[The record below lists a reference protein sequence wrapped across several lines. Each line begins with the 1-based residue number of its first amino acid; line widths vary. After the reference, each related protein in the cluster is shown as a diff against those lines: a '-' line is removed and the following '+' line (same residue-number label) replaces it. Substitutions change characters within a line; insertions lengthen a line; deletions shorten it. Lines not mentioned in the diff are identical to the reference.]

1 MTPANPTIWCG
12 IPVFNN
18 SATIFDIAR
27 QCREQVANVIVVDD
41 GSTDADL
48 TQLLKSL
55 DVVVIRHP
63 TNRGKGEALSTAFR
77 YAAEHGAEYLIT
89 LDGDGQHF
97 PSDIARF
104 CPHVSPD
111 TILIGYRDEIAGE
124 MPKSSRFG
132 REFSDFWI
140 RLEAGG
146 NARDTQSGFRVY
158 PLAAVLRLQTRSHFY
173 NFEMEIITKALWAG
187 LRAEGVPIRVW
198 YPPATQRVSSFDPF
212 RDNLR
217 ISLLH
222 TRLMLRQILPIS
234 HRKLIQ
240 SNSPR
245 RRESAKE
252 DAKNQNNDD
261 RQNMNGLLR
270 AFAPSR
276 FLCLSTRGC
285 DDTSAV
291 ILAVS
296 AALSIIM
303 GIVLWPWGI
312 LPIAYVTIRW
322 HLNKMTSLVC
332 LVCCMPPMVPEFCVL
347 VGRAVVKSE
356 AHPHLR
362 WMLGSHIVALPAAV
376 VIGWIVYTVVEK
388 FEKQS
393 RAVPARSGAARPG
406 SVGEADQP

>member
-1 MTPANPTIWCG
+1 MNPSIWCG

-27 QCREQVANVIVVDD
+27 QCREQVANVLVIDD

-48 TQLLKSL
+48 TTLLKSL
-55 DVVVIRHP
+55 DVVVIQHP
-63 TNRGKGEALSTAFR
+63 VNRGKGEALLTAFR
-77 YAAEHGAEYLIT
+77 HAAEHGAEYLIT

-97 PSDIARF
+97 PSDIPRF
-104 CPHVSPD
+104 FPHISPD
-111 TILIGYRDEIAGE
+111 TILIGYRDEVTGE

-146 NARDTQSGFRVY
+146 NARDTQSGFRAY
-158 PLAAVLRLQTRSHFY
+158 PLAAVLQLQTRSHFY

-187 LRAEGVPIRVW
+187 LRVEGVPIRVW
-198 YPPATQRVSSFDPF
+198 YPPAQHRVSSFDPF

-222 TRLMLRQILPIS
+222 TRLVLRQILPIPHS
-234 HRKLIQ
+234 KIR
-240 SNSPR
+240 NSPP
-245 RRESAKE
+245 RRENAKE
-252 DAKNQNNDD
+252 DAKKSDAAN
-261 RQNMNGLLR
+261 
-270 AFAPSR
+270 
-276 FLCLSTRGC
+276 
-285 DDTSAV
+285 AV

-312 LPIAYVTIRW
+312 VAIVYVTIRW
-322 HLNKMTSLVC
+322 HLNKIIALVC
-332 LVCCMPPMVPEFCVL
+332 LAICMPPMVPEFCAR
-347 VGRAVVKSE
+347 VGKEVVKSE

-362 WMLGSHIVALPAAV
+362 WIVGSHVVALPAAV
-376 VIGWIVYTVVEK
+376 VVGCLVYAVAHHTVAK
-388 FEKQS
+388 S
-393 RAVPARSGAARPG
+393 
-406 SVGEADQP
+406 